1 MLMLICA
8 MWLGMEAN
16 AQSNS
21 SIVELN
27 LSGSSNEMVRACKI
41 EDQDYLMCYSEHSIR
56 SDQRRFTLINVTTN
70 AAHSFTF
77 YTAAVGVIQNGV
89 TGRTVSDLCVN
100 EGYCYFCGTESYMT
114 AGLPSSRGYVGRF
127 SLSDVLAGS
136 GSVEIVRVGNT
147 IGINNLAVTGS
158 SIVQIFATA
167 NVAVSPS
174 FMTWDGDYNTSCL
187 VEVDYE
193 GAAAPYNRWSS
204 CIVAPVDRDEVFSDI
219 DIIDYGVGVV
229 SKYRGNHQ
237 KFCVR
242 NMKDGNGMMID
253 GDNWAHIQTANVF
266 ENTGDAST
274 CRRESDKIFM
284 GGGLDFFVAHS
295 VDCNGIYGVAVYRM
309 RLAGPA
315 DINAVSTQYWSRSG
329 YESLMDLGT
338 ESLMESDFLT
348 RAGSTCY
355 VHNTDNGFALNTQY
369 CNTSAYTLNS
379 ISTSVSGSYYA
390 VGHDANGR
398 FVYCK
403 QRKQSVD
410 SSTRSCLVKSSTSVA
425 FPTVPSK
432 HSGEG
437 LWIFQTTQNMTAF
450 SIPFTS
456 ISISSSV
463 TCNH

>member
-136 GSVEIVRVGNT
+136 GSVEIVRVDNT

-266 ENTGDAST
+266 ENTG
-274 CRRESDKIFM
+274 
-284 GGGLDFFVAHS
+284 
-295 VDCNGIYGVAVYRM
+295 
-309 RLAGPA
+309 
-315 DINAVSTQYWSRSG
+315 
-329 YESLMDLGT
+329 
-338 ESLMESDFLT
+338 ESDFLT

-410 SSTRSCLVKSSTSVA
+410 SSTRSCLVKSGTSVA

-437 LWIFQTTQNMTAF
+437 LWIFQTTQNLTAF